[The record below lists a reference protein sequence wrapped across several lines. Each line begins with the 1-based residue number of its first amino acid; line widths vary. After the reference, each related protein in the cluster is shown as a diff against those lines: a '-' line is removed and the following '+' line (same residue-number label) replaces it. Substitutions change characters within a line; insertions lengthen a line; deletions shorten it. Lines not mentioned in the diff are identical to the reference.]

1 MKAEKLTDG
10 DIFIEFDLKA
20 GSRLADMIIK
30 HATRMP
36 SAALDLSSILRKA
49 KYETSS
55 TFRQPPG
62 AWEAGARNPRVR
74 SRGG

>member
-1 MKAEKLTDG
+1 MKADQLTDG
-10 DIFIEFDLKA
+10 SIFIEFDLKA
-20 GSRLADMIIK
+20 GNRLADAVIK
-30 HATRMP
+30 HATHMP

-49 KYETSS
+49 KYETGS

-62 AWEAGARNPRVR
+62 AWEPGARNPRVR